1 MTIAETY
8 SEDNIIL
15 VISGRIEAI
24 NSDELQNAILKAF
37 QRNKNVILD
46 MNDVPYISS
55 AGLRALL
62 IGMKTANSKGGKFLL
77 INCSAAVKEIIRVTG
92 LDRMFSVQ

>member
-8 SEDNIIL
+8 NEDNIIL